1 VSTAVR
7 IAAVALPSVVLVG
20 LYLNAKRYAVGLDS
34 GRAWFVPE
42 AQWAPPFGWYPWL
55 VVTVAGVV
63 LLGVGWVAVLTRV
76 RVGSGPT
83 R

>member
-1 VSTAVR
+1 
-7 IAAVALPSVVLVG
+7 
-20 LYLNAKRYAVGLDS
+20 
-34 GRAWFVPE
+34 VPV
-42 AQWAPPFGWYPWL
+42 AQWAPPLGWYPWL

-63 LLGVGWVAVLTRV
+63 LLGVAWVAVLTRV